1 MNVGVILSILTLLAA
16 LIVVLALVY
25 FLARIILALRGAN
38 RNLYQLADGLVKIE
52 QDTQPLEGKLGTIN
66 GALGQLLTGLLS
78 VNAHLASV
86 VKMLKLEN
94 Q

>member
-1 MNVGVILSILTLLAA
+1 MDVPILLAYLTLIAT
-16 LIVVLALVY
+16 LIVVLALLYYLV
-25 FLARIILALRGAN
+25 RIILALRGAN

-52 QDTQPLEGKLGTIN
+52 QDTQPLESKLNTIN
-66 GALGQLLTGLLS
+66 GALAQLLAGLLS